1 MKPQKRIIIFLNAD
15 IEDIL
20 TFSNPQIAEQTYH
33 TLLKSNNNKRIS
45 YKLT

>member
-15 IEDIL
+15 IEDVL
-20 TFSNPQIAEQTYH
+20 TFSNPLIAELTYN
-33 TLLKSNNNKRIS
+33 TLLKSNNNKRIT